1 MGYDKRGRLSSLK
14 DGSIYNFSLG
24 YANNSN
30 VLTGTDSING
40 GWTYTYDDMARL
52 STASKTGEALNWT
65 YDPVNNRWQQNVTAG
80 MGGQPQY
87 VFDANNHIT
96 SASGVAYDAAGNVIN
111 DSFYQYQYDAE
122 GRMTKVLTTGGAT
135 IATYSYDAFGHRVRT
150 AATQTAD
157 FIFDPAGRVLDQLS
171 GSTWQRGE
179 IYAGGMHLA
188 TYNNLVTPASTFFEH
203 SDWVGSVRARSNVSG
218 ASVETCTNFPFGDSQ
233 SCTNTDESAYHFATM
248 MFDSESNLQHTWF
261 RQYNTTEGRWTVP
274 DPAGLAAVNAGN
286 PQTWNRYS
294 YAVNNPVTFADPMG
308 LEDCVWDPED
318 GSYHDEEGLPCTQPP
333 LTGGGSPTPG
343 PNGGGGGAAN
353 KRPKVFTCA
362 SEFGS
367 KVSIAGGLQALGI
380 GKSGV
385 GGFITN
391 ALGGNAFSGATD
403 LVQSIATGEGGGNS
417 VFYNMAQGVVAGP
430 TQGFGSAFGN
440 SIEGT
445 PWASGPAD
453 VATTAIVA
461 NTQNIVTGAGET
473 IQTLNGAVQLGG
485 VLGEAAEWASGFGLV
500 KLGYDALSYGTGL
513 VGCKL
518 GVIK

>member
-1 MGYDKRGRLSSLK
+1 MGYDKSGRLSSLK

-40 GWTYTYDDMARL
+40 GLSYTYDHMARL

-171 GSTWQRGE
+171 GSTWQRAE

-203 SDWVGSVRARSNVSG
+203 SDWVGSVRARSNVAG
-218 ASVETCTNFPFGDSQ
+218 ASVETCTNFPFGDGQ
-233 SCTNTDESAYHFATM
+233 SCTGTDESAYHFAGM
-248 MFDSESNLQHTWF
+248 MFDSESSLQHTWF

-274 DPAGLAAVNAGN
+274 DPAGLVAVDAGN
-286 PQTWNRYS
+286 PQTWNRYA
-294 YAVNNPVTFADPMG
+294 YA
-308 LEDCVWDPED
+308 
-318 GSYHDEEGLPCTQPP
+318 
-333 LTGGGSPTPG
+333 
-343 PNGGGGGAAN
+343 
-353 KRPKVFTCA
+353 
-362 SEFGS
+362 
-367 KVSIAGGLQALGI
+367 
-380 GKSGV
+380 
-385 GGFITN
+385 
-391 ALGGNAFSGATD
+391 
-403 LVQSIATGEGGGNS
+403 GNS
-417 VFYNMAQGVVAGP
+417 
-430 TQGFGSAFGN
+430 
-440 SIEGT
+440 
-445 PWASGPAD
+445 PA
-453 VATTAIVA
+453 
-461 NTQNIVTGAGET
+461 
-473 IQTLNGAVQLGG
+473 
-485 VLGEAAEWASGFGLV
+485 
-500 KLGYDALSYGTGL
+500 
-513 VGCKL
+513 
-518 GVIK
+518 